1 MRLVI
6 AALAPIVWLFCRV
19 FFRVRFHGVE
29 NIPPE
34 GACII
39 APNHV
44 TYADPIWITIPVRRR
59 IYYMAWDKPFQIP
72 LLGFLMRLFGAFPL
86 NLDNIDPSAHRA
98 ARELLLKGRALVVF
112 PEGGRARTEKL
123 EPFKLG
129 AFRLAL
135 AHGVKVVPVSI
146 RGAHDIWPV
155 GRMFPGTGRLTITY
169 HPPIEVERVSDDITK
184 AELRILARELAHK
197 TRRIIAT
204 ALDAECLPEEEEEES
219 ERQKVK
225 GENVSETV

>member
-1 MRLVI
+1 MRFVI
-6 AALAPIVWLFCRV
+6 VVLAPIVWLFCRV

-29 NIPPE
+29 NIPAE

-39 APNHV
+39 TPNHV

-86 NLDNIDPSAHRA
+86 NLDNIDVSAHRS
-98 ARELLLKGRALVVF
+98 ARELLRQGRALVVF
-112 PEGGRARTEKL
+112 PEGGRAKTEKL

-155 GRMFPGTGRLTITY
+155 GQIFPRAGKLTITY
-169 HPPIEVERVSDDITK
+169 HPPIEVERAPDDITR
-184 AELRILARELAHK
+184 AELRLLARDLARQ
-197 TRRIIAT
+197 TRLIIAT
-204 ALDAECLPEEEEEES
+204 ALDAECLPEEEGK
-219 ERQKVK
+219 RQKVK
-225 GENVSETV
+225 GKKVSETV